1 MASQDPLRMS
11 ADGSPRPR
19 RAAGSDAA
27 EGGDRG
33 SLVVAGDFKRALL
46 RFVED
51 EMTHHAAA
59 LTYYS
64 LLSLFPALLFGVG
77 VLGLVGQERLVA
89 EAASY
94 LRQVGAPEPTIDT
107 VTRGLSS
114 AVSAR
119 GSAIGALILTL
130 VASIWGAAAAFG
142 AAGTALNVVLR
153 VQEGRSIVRRKLTDL
168 ASTIGVLLL
177 VTVTF
182 LFVFLGGTLA
192 AGVFGV
198 LGLGDTAE
206 LVWRLVRWP
215 AALGC
220 TLLVYAITYYAAP
233 HVNARRFKWISP
245 GAIAGVALW
254 FALSGAFFLYV
265 ATFARYSFIY
275 GTFTAIVVL
284 LVWIWLTNVA
294 LLLGAELNAVI
305 DVRRDACAPQASV
318 SSAAPEDGAE
328 EDAEAAP
335 DASART
341 GSESAPSGSGAPA
354 TGTPPEDRAPR
365 DERLATGGARS
376 TSP

>member
-1 MASQDPLRMS
+1 MPSGRRIRMPASGPAS
-11 ADGSPRPR
+11 PR
-19 RAAGSDAA
+19 RAAAPPRPTPSQQ
-27 EGGDRG
+27 
-33 SLVVAGDFKRALL
+33 SIVVAGDFKQAVL
-46 RFVED
+46 RFID
-51 EMTHHAAA
+51 DAMTHHAAA

-77 VLGLVGQERLVA
+77 ILGLVGQERLVA

-94 LRQVGAPEPTIDT
+94 LRQVGAPESTIET
-107 VTRGLSS
+107 VTRGLNS

-153 VQEGRSIVRRKLTDL
+153 VQEGRSIVHRKLSDL
-168 ASTIGVLLL
+168 ASTIAVLLL

-192 AGVFGV
+192 SGVFGV

-206 LVWRLVRWP
+206 MVWRVVRWP

-233 HVNARRFKWISP
+233 HVAARRFKWISP
-245 GAIAGVALW
+245 GALAGIALW
-254 FALSGAFFLYV
+254 FAFSGAFFLYV
-265 ATFARYSFIY
+265 ATFSRYSFIY

-294 LLLGAELNAVI
+294 LLLGAELNAAI
-305 DVRRDACAPQASV
+305 DVRRHACAPQASV
-318 SSAAPEDGAE
+318 SASAPEDQTEPG
-328 EDAEAAP
+328 DDAAP
-335 DASART
+335 AEPTARA
-341 GSESAPSGSGAPA
+341 GAPSA
-354 TGTPPEDRAPR
+354 
-365 DERLATGGARS
+365 
-376 TSP
+376 